1 MATTVTTDAQGNTV
15 VQRTDEDGHVLAT
28 ITTTDSNAEIIT
40 DGDVTYSNVSVDFGR
55 R

>member
-15 VQRTDEDGHVLAT
+15 VTRTDEDGHVLST
-28 ITTTDSNAEIIT
+28 ITADSGSAEIIT
-40 DGDVTYSNVSVDFGR
+40 GGDVTYSNATFNFHR